1 MFKTGLG
8 AGCHC
13 YEARPSDAI
22 DIARPQLARFADGVT
37 WRISQRGLIVCSLG
51 GSPLLIEHANA
62 AELPKLLTLAS
73 DYDEVVVLLGGAGAD
88 RQLVDDLLAEGI
100 LFDHSAPQAI
110 AAESRRI
117 AFSRSGIEVTGID
130 TVARA
135 IHRVALPILRS
146 WPGRLVIAAVVLAGV
161 LSLIG
166 GRPDTPQ
173 VSQHP
178 WVDATVG
185 LILGFALA
193 GLHELAHAV
202 TLVHYGRSPRSAGCG
217 FYWGAVCFYV
227 DSSDGVTLPRR
238 ARIINALAGLAVDV
252 VTASILLTVSHAFAG
267 TALLTGV
274 CWRIAVTQLIGVMEN
289 GLPILEVDGH
299 IALSDYLDEPDL
311 SPRSRE
317 ALSRRLRGDRRGQEP
332 WWLAAYGAFSL
343 IGGVALMAGST
354 WVWWLAAGDL
364 VRSLLSGNVVEIMLG
379 LYILVPFA
387 LAALFSAVGLAREFP
402 LKPRK
407 APLGA

>member
-1 MFKTGLG
+1 MFQTKLS

-13 YEARPSDAI
+13 HDARPSDAVNTTGP
-22 DIARPQLARFADGVT
+22 RHVRFADGVT
-37 WRISQRGLIVCSLG
+37 WRISQRGLIVCSFG

-146 WPGRLVIAAVVLAGV
+146 WPGRLVIAAVVLAGAV
-161 LSLIG
+161 SLIV
-166 GRPDTPQ
+166 GRPGTPQ

-227 DSSDGVTLPRR
+227 DSSNGITLPRR

-267 TALLTGV
+267 TALVTGV
-274 CWRIAVTQLIGVMEN
+274 CWRIAVTQLIGVIEN

-299 IALSDYLDEPDL
+299 VALSDYLDEPDL
-311 SPRSRE
+311 SPRSRD
-317 ALSRRLRGDRRGQEP
+317 ALSRRLRGDSRGHEP

-343 IGGVALMAGST
+343 IGGVVLMVGST

-364 VRSLLSGNVVEIMLG
+364 VRALLSGNAVEMLLG
-379 LYILVPFA
+379 LYILVPVA
-387 LAALFSAVGLAREFP
+387 LAALCSTVGLAREFP
-402 LKPRK
+402 LKPRR
-407 APLGA
+407 AALEA